1 MTMTS
6 LKILLISILIPTLI
20 ACGGAPIQKTATGFS
35 QATQIVLI
43 ADELIGATVRVG
55 SKTITVTEE
64 ALSPYRMG
72 VLGSADKKI
81 ENMEILHLPVQ
92 PGDVELLIRKNGNTL
107 LRQTLYLSEGQTREI
122 TL

>member
-1 MTMTS
+1 M
-6 LKILLISILIPTLI
+6 

-35 QATQIVLI
+35 ETTQIILI

-55 SKTITVTEE
+55 GKTITVTEE
-64 ALSPYRMG
+64 VLTPYRMG

-81 ENMEILHLPVQ
+81 ERMEMLHLPVQ
-92 PGDVELLIRKNGNTL
+92 PGDVELLVRKDGATL
-107 LRQTLYLSEGQTREI
+107 LRQTLYVSEGQTREI